1 MKRVIS
7 LTLAVLLI
15 AALFVGCSSSPA
27 GTYTLK
33 TINGKSAKEYYTAAA
48 SEAGIDVDT
57 LLEYL
62 GIDLD
67 HPENLMQFVLKEDGT
82 ADYKLNLGDVKEG
95 SGTWKLE
102 GDKLTLT
109 LDGDA
114 QEIQYKDGQM
124 ILELGSSTEPMTV
137 VLGK

>member
-27 GTYTLK
+27 G
-33 TINGKSAKEYYTAAA
+33 
-48 SEAGIDVDT
+48 DVDT

-62 GIDLD
+62 GVDLD

-124 ILELGSSTEPMTV
+124 ILELGSSTEPMTI